1 MKSELWIALS
11 GIGLLLTDVFFVL
24 KSSNFSIRGPIEVYI
39 DYCHLLVHYLGT
51 SSLLLNSFSIT
62 MNWIEIHSPE
72 IHEIL
77 DFSCSFAIDHSS
89 SHMVRIS
96 REKWC
101 LLFCSLSFL
110 PNQVNYDFYIYIIT
124 YLFLVQWYIL

>member
-1 MKSELWIALS
+1 VNY
-11 GIGLLLTDVFFVL
+11 GLLLVELACYWLMFF
-24 KSSNFSIRGPIEVYI
+24 SCWNHPISALGALLRFILIIATCLYI
-39 DYCHLLVHYLGT
+39 IWERVHCYWTRFQLQ
-51 SSLLLNSFSIT
+51 
-62 MNWIEIHSPE
+62 WIEIHSPE